1 MALSG
6 AERNRRYR
14 EKQKTA
20 GLGDILKENDRKRK
34 QLARSKMSSS
44 QLAVLRLRQQ
54 YSLRKFRTKSKLDP
68 VCIPTTSSFKT
79 VQSKAK
85 ALKIITNV
93 LPKNKSKQCE
103 LVKKVAEDLNLLK
116 IEKKYDRAGQ
126 SLQINVK
133 NKIYEFYCRDD
144 ISYQAPGKRDTVTIK
159 ENGTKTKLQK
169 RFLLYTLREMYQLF
183 IEENPT
189 IQVSRSSFQGLRPC
203 NVLYKSLTPHN
214 VCVCVY
220 HENILLLLKSLNLH
234 VQGLRSVDLHSFIKI
249 LVCEDNNEFCMFNN
263 CSKCVNNFKNKI
275 ENKIIDSKSI
285 IKWTLWSTS
294 PEGRAVKIDYEG
306 SVVECVNVLSNKI
319 KDFLFHTFVKRQQ
332 SQFFEMSKTNVTDK
346 RCLLQVDY
354 SENYSI
360 VEQNEI
366 QSAHCSKKQLSIF
379 TAHFWAQSTTQSMVL
394 VSDDISHNKYT
405 VSKCIEHI
413 INRLQ
418 LLVPSLD
425 ELIIFSDGSASQF
438 KQRFLFKNLSYL
450 AKKFDVILS
459 WHFFATSHG
468 KG

>member
-126 SLQINVK
+126 SLQINHQEK
-133 NKIYEFYCRDD
+133 EILLRLKKM
-144 ISYQAPGKRDTVTIK
+144 APKPNYKSV
-159 ENGTKTKLQK
+159 
-169 RFLLYTLREMYQLF
+169 FLLYTLREMYQLF

-366 QSAHCSKKQLSIF
+366 QSAHWSKKQLSIF

-438 KQRFLFKNLSYL
+438 KQRFLFKN
-450 AKKFDVILS
+450 
-459 WHFFATSHG
+459 
-468 KG
+468 